1 MESIFIKQGIVIRVL
16 LEKWRN
22 YGIIDEKMPD
32 LGRNDL
38 QRNAGE
44 KKMKKILDLI
54 TAEITQA
61 FVDCGYDAK
70 YGKVTLSNRPDLCE
84 YQCNG
89 AMAAAKEYKKAP
101 FMIADEVAAKLA
113 EASMFSM
120 AESVKPGFL
129 NLKLDE
135 TFLASYVADMQADEG
150 RFGCEKA
157 ENPKTIMIDYGGP
170 NVAKPLHVGHL
181 RSAIIGESIKRIGK
195 FVGHKVIG
203 DVHLGD
209 WGLQMGLIITELK
222 LRQPDLVYFD
232 ENFEGEYPKEAPF
245 TISELEEIYPTAS
258 KKSKEDEA
266 YKEAAMQA
274 TYELQNG
281 RKGYQALLSHILNVS
296 VTDLKKNY
304 ENLNVSFELWKG
316 ESDAQPYIPAMV
328 QKMKDDGF
336 AYVSDGALVV
346 DVKEDTDTKEIPP
359 CMILKSDGASL
370 YNTTDLATI
379 VWREEDYDPDEII
392 YVVDKRQELH
402 FVQVF
407 RCARKTGLVKPETEL
422 KFLGFGTMNGK
433 DGKPFKTRDG
443 GVMRLEYLVSEIDNE
458 MLKKINENQKSKEN
472 LGISEEEAKETA
484 KTVALAAI
492 KYGDLSNQ
500 ASKDYIF
507 DIDRFTSFEG
517 NTGPYILYTIVRI
530 KSILHKYHDLG
541 KSAKDAVITAAHS
554 ESEKNLMLELAKF
567 NAVIESAF
575 ADTAPHKIC
584 SYIYDLANAFNS
596 FYHETKIMSEEDETV
611 QKSYIRLLE
620 LTKSVLE
627 TSINLLGFS
636 APERM

>member
-1 MESIFIKQGIVIRVL
+1 
-16 LEKWRN
+16 
-22 YGIIDEKMPD
+22 
-32 LGRNDL
+32 
-38 QRNAGE
+38 
-44 KKMKKILDLI
+44 MKKILDLI
-54 TAEITQA
+54 TDEVTKA
-61 FVDCGYDAK
+61 FTECGYDAK
-70 YGKVTLSNRPDLCE
+70 YAKVTLSNRPDLCE

-101 FMIADEVAAKLA
+101 FMIADEVVEKLVA
-113 EASMFSM
+113 NPIFAM

-129 NLKLDE
+129 NLKIDE
-135 TFLASYVADMQADEG
+135 AYLADYVAKMQENDG
-150 RFGCEKA
+150 RFGCEKTEA
-157 ENPKTIMIDYGGP
+157 PKTIMIDYGGP

-181 RSAIIGESIKRIGK
+181 RSAIIGESVKRIGK
-195 FVGHKVIG
+195 FMGHNVIG

-222 LRQPDLVYFD
+222 LRRPELVYFD
-232 ENFEGEYPKEAPF
+232 DAYTGEYPEEAPF

-274 TYELQNG
+274 TFELQHG
-281 RKGYQALLSHILNVS
+281 KRGYQALLKHILNVS
-296 VTDLKKNY
+296 VTDLKRNY
-304 ENLNVSFELWKG
+304 ANLNVSFELWKG
-316 ESDAQPYIPAMV
+316 ESDAQPYIPDMV

-336 AYVSDGALVV
+336 AYISDGALVV

-370 YNTTDLATI
+370 YNTTDLATM
-379 VWREEDYDPDEII
+379 VWRMKDYNPDELI
-392 YVVDKRQELH
+392 YVVDKRQELY
-402 FVQVF
+402 FTQVF
-407 RCARKTGLVKPETEL
+407 RCARKTGIVKPETEL

-433 DGKPFKTRDG
+433 DGRPFKTRDG
-443 GVMRLEYLVSEIDNE
+443 GVMRLEHLISGINEE
-458 MLKKINENQKSKEN
+458 MLAKIQENQKTKEN
-472 LGISEEEAKETA
+472 LGISTEEAENTA
-484 KTVALAAI
+484 KMVALAAI

-530 KSILHKYHDLG
+530 KSILNKYHGLG
-541 KSAKDAVITAAHS
+541 KDESGAVIEAAHS
-554 ESEKNLMLELAKF
+554 KSEKDLMLELSKF
-567 NAVIESAF
+567 NAVMESAF
-575 ADTAPHKIC
+575 EETAPHKIC

-596 FYHETKIMSEEDETV
+596 FYHGTKIMSEENETV

-627 TSINLLGFS
+627 TCIDVLGFS